1 MPENIPIPYNT
12 IINLLTITILIYNY
26 GKTFL
31 TENNNQTIEDFVNK
45 IIEKNII
52 NTLKLCDISK
62 IALLDLSKNSPSGK
76 VHTFIDDKVSDIQV
90 GITINDIDKRIC
102 VVFRGSESI
111 KDWCHNMNMR
121 KIDIKDNI
129 KVHKGLY
136 NQLYNNGVYDKLLLE
151 VKELLIKNHEHS
163 LYLTGHSLGGA
174 LATLCGFMFSQE
186 LKNKITVISF
196 SSPRVGNLEWMK
208 AFEKQ
213 DNLIHYRITND
224 RDIITVVPVYK
235 YYHVGIMIRLFEN
248 SYKIVR
254 DYNKMPWYNYT
265 IFNFWRISDHNSTL
279 YYKRLVKNKW

>member
-1 MPENIPIPYNT
+1 MPENISYNT
-12 IINLLTITILIYNY
+12 VINLLTITILIYNY

-31 TENNNQTIEDFVNK
+31 TKNNNQTIEDFVNK
-45 IIEKNII
+45 IMEKNII

-62 IALLDLSKNSPSGK
+62 IALLDLSKNAPSGK

-111 KDWCHNMNMR
+111 KDWCHNMNMC
-121 KIDIKDNI
+121 KFNIKDNI
-129 KVHKGLY
+129 RVHKGFY
-136 NQLYNNGVYDKLLLE
+136 NQLCNNGVYDKLLFE
-151 VKELLIKNHEHS
+151 VKELLIKNHEYS

-196 SSPRVGNLEWMK
+196 ASPRVGNLEWMK

-213 DNLIHYRITND
+213 ENLIHYRITND

>member
-1 MPENIPIPYNT
+1 MPENISYNT
-12 IINLLTITILIYNY
+12 VINLLTITILIYNY

-45 IIEKNII
+45 IMEKNII

-76 VHTFIDDKVSDIQV
+76 LHTFIDDKVSDIQV

-102 VVFRGSESI
+102 IVFRGSESI

-129 KVHKGLY
+129 KVHKGFY

-151 VKELLIKNHEHS
+151 VKELLIKNHEYS

-196 SSPRVGNLEWMK
+196 ASPRVGNLEWMK
-208 AFEKQ
+208 EFEKQ
-213 DNLIHYRITND
+213 ENLIHYRITND
-224 RDIITVVPVYK
+224 RDIITVVPAYK
-235 YYHVGIMIRLFEN
+235 YYHTGIMIRLFEN
-248 SYKIVR
+248 SYKIIR
-254 DYNKMPWYNYT
+254 DYNKMPWYHYT